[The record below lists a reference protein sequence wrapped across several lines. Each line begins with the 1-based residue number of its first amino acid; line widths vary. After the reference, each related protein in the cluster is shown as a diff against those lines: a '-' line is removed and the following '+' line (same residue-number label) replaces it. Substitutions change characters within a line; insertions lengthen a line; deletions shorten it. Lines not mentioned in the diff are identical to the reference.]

1 MATPNAS
8 IAAPPTTCSD
18 QSTAKPKRAAGG
30 IDDAPR
36 GGDDLRPDAVARD
49 RRDAVRRS
57 IGAVGH
63 GRVSPWR
70 GATNATETPL
80 ISAPWSLLTATR

>member
-18 QSTAKPKRAAGG
+18 QSTANPNAPAGG

-36 GGDDLRPDAVARD
+36 RGDDLRPDPVARD
-49 RRDAVRRS
+49 RRDPVRRR
-57 IGAVGH
+57 GAVGH

-70 GATNATETPL
+70 GETNATETPL